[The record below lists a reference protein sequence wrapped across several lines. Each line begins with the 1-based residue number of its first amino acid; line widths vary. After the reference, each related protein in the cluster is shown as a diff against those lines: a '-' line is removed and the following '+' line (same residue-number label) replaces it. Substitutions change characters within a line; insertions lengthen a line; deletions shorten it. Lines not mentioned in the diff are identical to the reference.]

1 MYRVYSYYYVYSTV
15 YVPVHDTSSPAGGR
29 VGVFTEKP
37 EVSVVGLF
45 ARWQRRAFYDGLK
58 NEKVVNGT
66 TLTRT
71 PMG

>member
-1 MYRVYSYYYVYSTV
+1 MQNGLT
-15 YVPVHDTSSPAGGR
+15 
-29 VGVFTEKP
+29 FTPYGEKP

-66 TLTRT
+66 IRTRT